1 MLYFYITYTIL
12 IIFINFYFKK
22 KNFLSNYTGDAHQLF
37 SNQKNIPLLGGIF
50 LIFPMLFANFEN
62 MFYSLSIILI
72 FLVGIFS
79 DRKIL
84 ISPQKRFLFQII
96 LIFFSV
102 MFLDLE
108 IISSRIN
115 FFDHFLKIKTFNIVF
130 TSFCVLILLNGSN
143 FIDGLNGLLTI
154 YMSIVIVVL
163 LKLNLI
169 SDTFVNIELL
179 TILIFFLLVL
189 ALLNLC
195 NMLMLGDAGAYIL
208 SFFVG
213 YLIINSH
220 KINPYISPYFYIS
233 IIWYPCFENLFS
245 IIRKLKSK
253 ISPLEPDNKHLHQL
267 LYVFLEKKFF
277 KSKLSSNNVGS
288 LIINTINL
296 IIIYISSMN
305 PHSSKY
311 QIKLI
316 ITSLIIYTVI
326 FMILRNKTKKYEQ

>member
-12 IIFINFYFKK
+12 IIFINLYFKK
-22 KNFLSNYTGDAHQLF
+22 KNFLSNYTGDTHQLF

-50 LIFPMLFANFEN
+50 LIFPMLLTNFEN

-84 ISPQKRFLFQII
+84 ISPQKRFLFQIL
-96 LIFFSV
+96 LIFISV
-102 MFLDLE
+102 MLLDLE

-115 FFDHFLKIKTFNIVF
+115 FFDHLIKIKTINIIF
-130 TSFCVLILLNGSN
+130 TSFCLLILLNGSN

-179 TILIFFLLVL
+179 TILIFFLLTL

-253 ISPLEPDNKHLHQL
+253 ISPLEPDNRHLHQL

-277 KSKLSSNNVGS
+277 KTKLSSNNVGS

-296 IIIYISSMN
+296 FIIYISSMN

-316 ITSLIIYTVI
+316 ITSLIIYIII
-326 FMILRNKTKKYEQ
+326 FMILKNKTKKYEQ

>member
-12 IIFINFYFKK
+12 IIFINLYFKK
-22 KNFLSNYTGDAHQLF
+22 KNFLSNYTGDTHQLF

-50 LIFPMLFANFEN
+50 LIFPMLLTNFEN

-84 ISPQKRFLFQII
+84 ISPQKRFLFQIL
-96 LIFFSV
+96 LIFISV
-102 MFLDLE
+102 MLLDLE

-115 FFDHFLKIKTFNIVF
+115 FFDHLIKIKTINIIF

-154 YMSIVIVVL
+154 YMSIVIATL

-179 TILIFFLLVL
+179 TILIFFLLILV
-189 ALLNLC
+189 LLNLC

-253 ISPLEPDNKHLHQL
+253 ISPLEPDNRHLHQL
-267 LYVFLEKKFF
+267 LYIFLEKKFF
-277 KSKLSSNNVGS
+277 KTKLSSNNAGS

-296 IIIYISSMN
+296 VIIYISSMN

-316 ITSLIIYTVI
+316 ITSLIIYIVI
-326 FMILRNKTKKYEQ
+326 FMILKNKTKKYEQ